1 MFTTTAAPA
10 ITDQAD
16 ADLLTRNKKSRH
28 EQVRMRARPYSLPGM
43 EGTHARPA

>member
-1 MFTTTAAPA
+1 MFTALAVPG
-10 ITDQAD
+10 ITDQAESD
-16 ADLLTRNKKSRH
+16 RIARSKKGQQ